1 MLATMKPNEP
11 GIPNFAAAKSL
22 EGRVWD
28 LMGANNAKQA
38 IAECEKLNRQYPEFG
53 SGWHTTSHLMMRLG
67 NVPAAFAAIERATSI
82 DPDQTDWL
90 LQRAKCL
97 VRLGR
102 VEEVDAA
109 VKALSSREL
118 STAYQ
123 CSALALLLTQLGSRE
138 AAVDLYRKA
147 IEFEPDK
154 ARHYYNIACLQR
166 TLGELEPAERNFDK
180 TISLDPADYE
190 SYKIRSDL
198 RRQTAERNHID
209 ELEQLLGAEI
219 RDDRGRVQI
228 CYAVAK
234 ELEDLGEA
242 ERSFRHLK
250 TGSDRRRK
258 LMKYEVERDLE
269 TIEAIKRTFTRD
281 VFTVPHDGCDNDE
294 AIFILG
300 MPRTGTTLVE
310 RILASHSDVFAA
322 GELNNFAAQLMT
334 MMRAQ
339 NIDKKVTRDEMVQSS
354 AELDFRRLGEAY
366 VKSTRPFTGKTARF
380 IDKMPLNY
388 LYVGLIHLALP
399 NAKIIN
405 LKRNPMDTC
414 YAIYKQLFVDAYP
427 FSYDLEELAR
437 YYVAYHQLIEHW
449 HAVLPGVIHTIQY
462 ESLVDDIE
470 MQTRQM
476 LDACGLDWQAQ
487 CLKFYENKEA
497 STTASTAQIR
507 RPIYKSS
514 VGKWHDYEEQLQ
526 PVVEILQQA
535 GVLQDTNAQ

>member
-1 MLATMKPNEP
+1 MNPEQSDKSSFE
-11 GIPNFAAAKSL
+11 AAKAL

-28 LMGANNAKQA
+28 LMGQNDAKQA
-38 IAECEKLNRQYPEFG
+38 IAECEKLNRQFPEFG
-53 SGWHTTSHLMMRLG
+53 SGWHTTSHLMLRLG
-67 NVPAAFAAIERATSI
+67 NVPAALAAIERATSI
-82 DPDQTDWL
+82 DSGQIDWQ
-90 LQRAKCL
+90 LQKAKCL
-97 VRLGR
+97 ARLGR

-109 VKALSSREL
+109 VKELSGHEM

-138 AAVDLYRKA
+138 DAVDLYQKA
-147 IEFEPDK
+147 IKLQPDN

-166 TLGELEPAERNFDK
+166 TLGDINSAERNFDK

-190 SYKIRSDL
+190 SYKVRSDL

-219 RDDRGRVQI
+219 KDERGRVQL

-242 ERSFRHLK
+242 KRSFDHLK
-250 TGSDRRRK
+250 SGSDLRRK
-258 LMKYEVERDLE
+258 LMKYDVERDLE
-269 TIEAIKRTFTRD
+269 TIEAIKRTFGHA
-281 VFTVPHDGCDNDE
+281 VFGTSAEGSDNSE

-339 NIDKKVTRDEMVQSS
+339 NADKTLSRDEIVECS
-354 AELDFRRLGEAY
+354 AKLDFRSLGDSY
-366 VKSTRPFTGKTARF
+366 LSSTRPFTGHTPKF

-405 LKRNPMDTC
+405 LKRNPLDTC

-427 FSYDLEELAR
+427 FSYDLEELGR
-437 YYVAYHQLIEHW
+437 YFVAYHQLMEHW
-449 HAVLPGVIHTIQY
+449 NAVLPGVVHTVEY
-462 ESLVDDIE
+462 EKLVGDIE
-470 MQTRQM
+470 TESRR
-476 LDACGLDWQAQ
+476 LLEFCDLDWQPQ
-487 CLKFYENKEA
+487 CLKFYENREA
-497 STTASTAQIR
+497 STTASTVQVR
-507 RPIYKSS
+507 QPVYQSS
-514 VGKWHDYEEQLQ
+514 VGKWRDYEKQMQ

>member
-1 MLATMKPNEP
+1 MKPNQP
-11 GIPNFAAAKSL
+11 GTPNFAAAKSL

-28 LMGANNAKQA
+28 LMEDNNAKQA

-53 SGWHTTSHLMMRLG
+53 SGWHTASHLMARLG
-67 NVPAAFAAIERATSI
+67 NLRAALAAIDRATSI
-82 DPDQTDWL
+82 DSMQIDWQ
-90 LQRAKCL
+90 LQKAKCL
-97 VRLGR
+97 AQLGR

-109 VKALSSREL
+109 VKALSEREM

-138 AAVDLYRKA
+138 EAVDFYQKA
-147 IEFEPDK
+147 IKLQPDN

-166 TLGELEPAERNFDK
+166 TLGDIEPAEQNFDK

-198 RRQTAERNHID
+198 RRQTAERNHVD

-219 RDDRGRVQI
+219 KDERGRVQL
-228 CYAVAK
+228 CYALAK
-234 ELEDLGEA
+234 ELEDMGEA
-242 ERSFRHLK
+242 KRSFAHLK
-250 TGSDRRRK
+250 SGSDLRRK
-258 LMKYEVERDLE
+258 LMKYDVERDLE
-269 TIEAIKRTFTRD
+269 TIEAIKRTFGHA
-281 VFTVPHDGCDNDE
+281 VFGTSAKGSDNSE

-339 NIDKKVTRDEMVQSS
+339 SADKKLSRDEIVERS
-354 AELDFRRLGEAY
+354 AKLDFKSLGESY
-366 VKSTRPFTGKTARF
+366 LSSTRPITGHTPKF

-405 LKRNPMDTC
+405 LKRNPLDTC
-414 YAIYKQLFVDAYP
+414 YSIYKQLFVDAYP
-427 FSYDLEELAR
+427 FSYSLEELGR
-437 YYVAYHQLIEHW
+437 YFVAYHQLMEHW
-449 HAVLPGVIHTIQY
+449 NAVLPGVVHTVEY
-462 ESLVDDIE
+462 EKLVGDIE
-470 MQTRQM
+470 TESRQ
-476 LDACGLDWQAQ
+476 LLEFCDLDWQPQ
-487 CLKFYENKEA
+487 CLKFYESKEA
-497 STTASTAQIR
+497 STTASTVQVR
-507 RPIYKSS
+507 RPVYQSS
-514 VGKWHDYEEQLQ
+514 VGKWHDYEKQLQ

-535 GVLQDTNAQ
+535 GVLRDAHAK

>member
-1 MLATMKPNEP
+1 MKPEQP
-11 GIPNFAAAKSL
+11 GTSNLAAAKSL

-28 LMGANNAKQA
+28 LMGQNNAKQA

-67 NVPAAFAAIERATSI
+67 NVPAALAAIERATSI
-82 DPDQTDWL
+82 DPEQIDWQ
-90 LQRAKCL
+90 LQKTKCL

-102 VEEVDAA
+102 VDEVDAA
-109 VKALSSREL
+109 VKALSAREM

-123 CSALALLLTQLGSRE
+123 CAAMGLLYTQLGSRE
-138 AAVDLYRKA
+138 LAVDLYKKA
-147 IEFEPDK
+147 IELEPDK
-154 ARHYYNIACLQR
+154 ARNYYNIACLQR
-166 TLGELEPAERNFDK
+166 TLGDIEPAERNFDK
-180 TISLDPADYE
+180 TISLDPTDYE

-209 ELEQLLGAEI
+209 ELEQLLGGEI
-219 RDDRGRVQI
+219 EDERGRVQL
-228 CYAVAK
+228 CYALAK

-242 ERSFRHLK
+242 KRSFDRLRA
-250 TGSDRRRK
+250 GSDRRRK
-258 LMKYEVERDLE
+258 LMKYDVERDLE
-269 TIEAIKRTFTRD
+269 TIEAIKRTFGNS
-281 VFTVPHDGCDNDE
+281 VFAASNEGSDNSE

-310 RILASHSDVFAA
+310 RILASHSEVFAA

-339 NIDKKVTRDEMVQSS
+339 NTDKNLSRDEIVEYS
-354 AELDFRRLGEAY
+354 AKLDFKSLGESY
-366 VKSTRPFTGKTARF
+366 LSSTRPFTGHTPRF

-405 LKRNPMDTC
+405 LQRNPLDTC

-437 YYVAYHQLIEHW
+437 YYVAYRQLMQHW
-449 HAVLPGVIHTIQY
+449 NAVLPGVVHTVEY
-462 ESLVDDIE
+462 EKLVGDIE
-470 MQTRQM
+470 TESRQ
-476 LDACGLDWQAQ
+476 LLEFCDLEWQPQ
-487 CLKFYENKEA
+487 CLKFHENKEA
-497 STTASTAQIR
+497 STTASTVQVR
-507 RPIYKSS
+507 QPVYQSS

-535 GVLQDTNAQ
+535 GVIQDSNAQ

>member
-1 MLATMKPNEP
+1 MKPNQP
-11 GIPNFAAAKSL
+11 GTPNFAAAKSL

-28 LMGANNAKQA
+28 LMEDNNAKQA

-53 SGWHTTSHLMMRLG
+53 SGWHTASHLMARLG
-67 NVPAAFAAIERATSI
+67 NLRAALAAIDRATSI
-82 DPDQTDWL
+82 DSMQIDWQ
-90 LQRAKCL
+90 LQKAKCL
-97 VRLGR
+97 AQLGR

-109 VKALSSREL
+109 VKALSEREM

-138 AAVDLYRKA
+138 DAVDFYQKA
-147 IEFEPDK
+147 IKLQPDN

-166 TLGELEPAERNFDK
+166 TLGDIEPAEQNFDK

-198 RRQTAERNHID
+198 RRQTAERNHVD

-219 RDDRGRVQI
+219 KDERGRVQL
-228 CYAVAK
+228 CYALAK
-234 ELEDLGEA
+234 ELEDMGEA
-242 ERSFRHLK
+242 KRSFAHLK
-250 TGSDRRRK
+250 SGSDLRRK
-258 LMKYEVERDLE
+258 LMKYDVERDLE
-269 TIEAIKRTFTRD
+269 TIEAIKRTFGHA
-281 VFTVPHDGCDNDE
+281 VFGTSAKGSDNSE

-339 NIDKKVTRDEMVQSS
+339 SADKKLSRDEIVERS
-354 AELDFRRLGEAY
+354 AKLDFKSLGESY
-366 VKSTRPFTGKTARF
+366 LSSTRPITGHTPKF

-405 LKRNPMDTC
+405 LKRNPLDTC
-414 YAIYKQLFVDAYP
+414 YSIYKQLFVDAYP
-427 FSYDLEELAR
+427 FSYSLEELGR
-437 YYVAYHQLIEHW
+437 YFVAYHQLMEHW
-449 HAVLPGVIHTIQY
+449 NAVLPGVVHTVEY
-462 ESLVDDIE
+462 EKLVGDIE
-470 MQTRQM
+470 TESRQ
-476 LDACGLDWQAQ
+476 LLEFCDLDWQPQ
-487 CLKFYENKEA
+487 CLKFYESKEA
-497 STTASTAQIR
+497 STTASTVQVR
-507 RPIYKSS
+507 RPVYQSS
-514 VGKWHDYEEQLQ
+514 VGKWHDYEKQLQ

-535 GVLQDTNAQ
+535 GVLRDAHAK